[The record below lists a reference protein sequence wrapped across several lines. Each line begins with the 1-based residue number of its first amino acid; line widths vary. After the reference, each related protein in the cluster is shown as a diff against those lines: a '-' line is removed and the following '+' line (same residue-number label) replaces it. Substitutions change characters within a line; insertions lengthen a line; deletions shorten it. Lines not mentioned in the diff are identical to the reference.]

1 MSDITTNTSTC
12 SASTEAEDLLTAVT
26 ATVVP
31 EEKRLAFLP
40 SHFKFPHFLQF
51 EDLVFQFA
59 KWLLPDY
66 DHGEWEFMALSN
78 GGLFLFPGKDAEKVT
93 RVAVPSNYYE
103 GELPCQAAGVIVSL
117 FALNYLADKD
127 CEEATE
133 RYHWLRDFALDQPYA
148 TEVIRAID

>member
-1 MSDITTNTSTC
+1 MSDSTTNTATS
-12 SASTEAEDLLTAVT
+12 SASDDCDSQVATITAS
-26 ATVVP
+26 VVP
-31 EEKRLAFLP
+31 EDKRLDFLP

-78 GGLFLFPGKDAEKVT
+78 GGLFLFPGKDPEALT
-93 RVAVPSNYYE
+93 RVAVPTNYYE
-103 GELPCQAAGVIVSL
+103 GNLPSQAAGVIVSL
-117 FALNYLADKD
+117 FALNLLAEKD

-133 RYHWLRDFALDQPYA
+133 RYHWLRDFALDQTYA
-148 TEVIRAID
+148 AEVIRAID